1 VAGFGDEDVVFNTHA
16 EILFRNVDTGFHGD
30 DHARLERGAVVAGVV
45 DVQADVMSQAVN
57 EIGAEGL
64 AVEIFSMGIDVVV
77 GNLWTFLSPL
87 LQKSMPGFERSEGGV
102 LRAENNFVDFALARR
117 ELAVWREWCA

>member
-1 VAGFGDEDVVFNTHA
+1 
-16 EILFRNVDTGFHGD
+16 
-30 DHARLERGAVVAGVV
+30 VVAGVV

-77 GNLWTFLSPL
+77 GNLVDVFVALTAEVHAR
-87 LQKSMPGFERSEGGV
+87 FERSEGGV
-102 LRAENNFVDFALARR
+102 LRAENNFVDFALRGVNLP
-117 ELAVWREWCA
+117 LAEWCA